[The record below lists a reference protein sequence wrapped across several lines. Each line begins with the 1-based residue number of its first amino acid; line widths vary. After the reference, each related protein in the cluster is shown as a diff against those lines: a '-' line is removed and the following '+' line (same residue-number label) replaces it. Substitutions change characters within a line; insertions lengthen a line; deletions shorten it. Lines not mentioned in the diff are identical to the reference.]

1 MSDLDRPRIVN
12 PEMDELRFDDDSE
25 AFRRLLTPENVCNFR
40 AAQVSVSR
48 IPDGFILD
56 PAAGSGGQLAAYG
69 EKLRRDCVGVE
80 LSPRRAVH
88 CANSLTRLEGGSA
101 ALAIC
106 GDGLDSE
113 GVMALVHEKIGD
125 VKVAMLHV
133 DPARPLDAQN
143 HSISEM
149 EPPLKPLLEAWSDYL
164 EGGEFGVSLL
174 LDLSPRLASKQRME
188 VEAIVRELFPG
199 VNVMWEWLSR
209 GGGRV
214 DRLTIH
220 TGGLAHEDGEVRCI
234 RLHRDG
240 SFDVLSGKMGVNDIE
255 WLNIDPVVGEIL
267 ALIDPVVI
275 RSGLRVAYEI
285 GAGQEGEVK
294 WVHDSDRRP
303 MAILNEGL
311 QVGCTSR
318 AFTSIHGRVEERIK
332 GSLNL
337 MMIDSLAASAM
348 KYGLSRVQIR
358 CACDPKMHTKI
369 VNRLDSILGDTEGEK
384 GFLVDAPDGDSL
396 FLCKKMP

>member
-1 MSDLDRPRIVN
+1 MSNLGRPRIVN
-12 PEMDELRFDDDSE
+12 PEMDELRFDDDNE
-25 AFRRLLTPENVCNFR
+25 VFRRLLTPEIVCNFR
-40 AAQVSVSR
+40 AAQVPVTR
-48 IPDGFILD
+48 IPEGFILD

-80 LSPRRAVH
+80 LSPRRAVR
-88 CANSLTRLEGGSA
+88 CANSLTRLEDSSEN
-101 ALAIC
+101 LAIC

-113 GVMALVHEKIGD
+113 GVMALVREKIGGM
-125 VKVAMLHV
+125 KVAMLHV

-149 EPPLKPLLEAWSDYL
+149 EPPLRPLLEAWSDYL
-164 EGGEFGVSLL
+164 ESGEFGVSLL

-188 VEAIVRELFPG
+188 VEAIVRELFPD

-220 TGGLAHEDGEVRCI
+220 TGGLAQEDGEVRCI

-240 SFDVLSGKMGVNDIE
+240 SFDVLSGKMPVHDIE
-255 WLNIDPVVGEIL
+255 WLNIDPVVGDIL

-275 RSGLRVAYEI
+275 QSDLREAYEI

-318 AFTSIHGRVEERIK
+318 AFTSIQGRVEERIE

-337 MMIDSLAASAM
+337 MMIDSLAATAM
-348 KYGLSRVQIR
+348 RYGLSKIQIR

-369 VNRLDSILGDTEGEK
+369 KNRLDLILGDTEGEK
-384 GFLVDAPDGDSL
+384 GFLVDAPNGNSL
-396 FLCKKMP
+396 FLCKKMA

>member
-240 SFDVLSGKMGVNDIE
+240 SFDVLSGRMGVNDIE

-337 MMIDSLAASAM
+337 MMVDSLAASAM
-348 KYGLSRVQIR
+348 RYGLSRVQIR

-384 GFLVDAPDGDSL
+384 GFLVDAPDGNSL
-396 FLCKKMP
+396 FLCKKMA

>member
-25 AFRRLLTPENVCNFR
+25 AFRRLLTPEIVCNFR
-40 AAQVSVSR
+40 AAQVPVSR

-174 LDLSPRLASKQRME
+174 LDLSPRLASKQRMQ

-337 MMIDSLAASAM
+337 MMVDSLAASAM
-348 KYGLSRVQIR
+348 RYGLSRVQIR

-384 GFLVDAPDGDSL
+384 GFLVDAPDGNSL
-396 FLCKKMP
+396 FLCKKMA

>member
-1 MSDLDRPRIVN
+1 MLFFHRLAEP
-12 PEMDELRFDDDSE
+12 PDDG
-25 AFRRLLTPENVCNFR
+25 
-40 AAQVSVSR
+40 SR

-101 ALAIC
+101 TLTIC

-113 GVMALVHEKIGD
+113 GVMALVQEKIGD

-220 TGGLAHEDGEVRCI
+220 TGGLAHEDGE
-234 RLHRDG
+234 
-240 SFDVLSGKMGVNDIE
+240 
-255 WLNIDPVVGEIL
+255 
-267 ALIDPVVI
+267 
-275 RSGLRVAYEI
+275 
-285 GAGQEGEVK
+285 GQQHQAPCPG
-294 WVHDSDRRP
+294 RRP
-303 MAILNEGL
+303 FAQG
-311 QVGCTSR
+311 
-318 AFTSIHGRVEERIK
+318 
-332 GSLNL
+332 
-337 MMIDSLAASAM
+337 
-348 KYGLSRVQIR
+348 
-358 CACDPKMHTKI
+358 
-369 VNRLDSILGDTEGEK
+369 
-384 GFLVDAPDGDSL
+384 
-396 FLCKKMP
+396 

>member
-25 AFRRLLTPENVCNFR
+25 AFRRLLTPEIVCNFR
-40 AAQVSVSR
+40 AAQVPISR

-101 ALAIC
+101 TLTIC

-113 GVMALVHEKIGD
+113 GVMALVQEKIGD

-240 SFDVLSGKMGVNDIE
+240 SFDVLSGRMGVNDIE

-348 KYGLSRVQIR
+348 RYGLSRVQIR

-384 GFLVDAPDGDSL
+384 GFLVDAPDGNSL

>member
-25 AFRRLLTPENVCNFR
+25 AFRRLLTPEIVCNFR
-40 AAQVSVSR
+40 AAQVPVSR

-101 ALAIC
+101 TLTIC

-113 GVMALVHEKIGD
+113 GVMALVQEKIGD

-240 SFDVLSGKMGVNDIE
+240 SFDVLSGRMGVNDIE

-275 RSGLRVAYEI
+275 RSGLLVAYEI

-348 KYGLSRVQIR
+348 RYGLSRVQIR

-384 GFLVDAPDGDSL
+384 GFLVDAPDGNSL

>member
-1 MSDLDRPRIVN
+1 MSNLGRPRIVN
-12 PEMDELRFDDDSE
+12 PEMDELRFDDDNE
-25 AFRRLLTPENVCNFR
+25 VFRRLLTPEIVCNFR
-40 AAQVSVSR
+40 AAQVPVTR
-48 IPDGFILD
+48 IPEGFILD

-80 LSPRRAVH
+80 LSPRRAVR
-88 CANSLTRLEGGSA
+88 CANSLTRLEDSSEN
-101 ALAIC
+101 LAIC

-113 GVMALVHEKIGD
+113 GVMALVREKIGGM
-125 VKVAMLHV
+125 KVAMLHV

-149 EPPLKPLLEAWSDYL
+149 EPPLRPLLEAWSDYL
-164 EGGEFGVSLL
+164 ESGEFGVSLL

-188 VEAIVRELFPG
+188 VEAIVRELFPD

-220 TGGLAHEDGEVRCI
+220 TGGLAQEDGEVRCI

-240 SFDVLSGKMGVNDIE
+240 SFDVLSGKMPVHDIE
-255 WLNIDPVVGEIL
+255 WLNIDPVVGDIL

-275 RSGLRVAYEI
+275 QSDLREAYEI

-318 AFTSIHGRVEERIK
+318 AFTSIQGRVEERIE

-337 MMIDSLAASAM
+337 MTIDSLAATAM
-348 KYGLSRVQIR
+348 RYGLSKIQIR

-369 VNRLDSILGDTEGEK
+369 KNRLDLILGDTEGEK
-384 GFLVDAPDGDSL
+384 GFLVDAPNGNSL
-396 FLCKKMP
+396 FLCKKMA

>member
-25 AFRRLLTPENVCNFR
+25 AFRRLLTPEIVCNFR
-40 AAQVSVSR
+40 AAQVPVSR

-101 ALAIC
+101 TLTIC

-113 GVMALVHEKIGD
+113 GVMALVQEKIGN

-240 SFDVLSGKMGVNDIE
+240 SFDVLSGRMGVNDIE

-275 RSGLRVAYEI
+275 RSGLLVAYEI

-348 KYGLSRVQIR
+348 RYGLSRVQIR

-384 GFLVDAPDGDSL
+384 GFLVGAPDGNSL
-396 FLCKKMP
+396 FLCKEMP

>member
-337 MMIDSLAASAM
+337 MMVDSLAASAM
-348 KYGLSRVQIR
+348 RYGLSRVQIR

-369 VNRLDSILGDTEGEK
+369 VNRLDSILGDTEGEN
-384 GFLVDAPDGDSL
+384 GFLVDAPDGNSL
-396 FLCKKMP
+396 FLCKKMA

>member
-25 AFRRLLTPENVCNFR
+25 AFRRLLTPEIVCNFR
-40 AAQVSVSR
+40 AAQVPVSR

-113 GVMALVHEKIGD
+113 GVMALVHEKIGN

-164 EGGEFGVSLL
+164 ERGEFGVSLL
-174 LDLSPRLASKQRME
+174 LDLSPRLASKQRMQ

-240 SFDVLSGKMGVNDIE
+240 SFDVLSGRMGVNDIE

-337 MMIDSLAASAM
+337 MMVDSLAASAM
-348 KYGLSRVQIR
+348 RYGLSRVQIR

-369 VNRLDSILGDTEGEK
+369 VNRLDSILGDTEGEN
-384 GFLVDAPDGDSL
+384 GFLVDAPDGNSL
-396 FLCKKMP
+396 FLCKKMA

>member
-12 PEMDELRFDDDSE
+12 PEMNELRFDDDSE
-25 AFRRLLTPENVCNFR
+25 AFRRLLTPEIVCNFR
-40 AAQVSVSR
+40 AAQVPVSR

-101 ALAIC
+101 TLTIC

-113 GVMALVHEKIGD
+113 GVMALVQEKIGD

-240 SFDVLSGKMGVNDIE
+240 SFDVLSGRMGVNEIE

-348 KYGLSRVQIR
+348 RYGLSRVQIR

-384 GFLVDAPDGDSL
+384 GFLVDAPDGNSL

>member
-337 MMIDSLAASAM
+337 MMVDSLAASAM

-369 VNRLDSILGDTEGEK
+369 VNRLDSILGDTEGEN

-396 FLCKKMP
+396 FLCKKMA

>member
-12 PEMDELRFDDDSE
+12 PEMDEVRFDDDDE
-25 AFRRLLTPENVCNFR
+25 AFRRLLTPEIICNFR
-40 AAQVSVSR
+40 AEEVPFSR

-69 EKLRRDCVGVE
+69 EKFGVGCVGVE

-88 CANSLTRLEGGSA
+88 CANSLARLEGDGA
-101 ALAIC
+101 TLAIC

-113 GVMALVHEKIGD
+113 GVMSLVREKMGD
-125 VKVAMLHV
+125 VKVSMLHV

-149 EPPLKPLLEAWSDYL
+149 EPPLRPLLEAWSDYL
-164 EGGEFGVSLL
+164 EEGEFGVSLL
-174 LDLSPRLASKQRME
+174 LDLSPRLALKQRME

-220 TGGLAHEDGEVRCI
+220 TGGLAQEDGEVRCI

-240 SFDVLSGKMGVNDIE
+240 SFDVLSGKMEAGDVE
-255 WLNIDPVVGEIL
+255 WLDIDPVVGEIL

-275 RSGLRVAYEI
+275 QSGLRVAYEM
-285 GAGQEGEVK
+285 GAGQEGEVR

-303 MAILNEGL
+303 MAILNEEL
-311 QVGCTSR
+311 RVDCTSR
-318 AFTSIHGRVEERIK
+318 AFTPIHGRVEERIK
-332 GSLNL
+332 GSLDL
-337 MMIDSLAASAM
+337 MMVDSLAASAM
-348 KYGLSRVQIR
+348 RYGLSKVQIR
-358 CACDPKMHTKI
+358 CACDPEMHTKI
-369 VNRLDSILGDTEGEK
+369 VSRLDSILGDTEGER
-384 GFLVDAPDGDSL
+384 GFLVDAPSGNSL
-396 FLCKKMP
+396 FLCKKIP

>member
-1 MSDLDRPRIVN
+1 MSNLGRPRIVN
-12 PEMDELRFDDDSE
+12 PEMDELRFDDDNE
-25 AFRRLLTPENVCNFR
+25 VFRRLLTPEIVCNFR
-40 AAQVSVSR
+40 AAQVPVTR
-48 IPDGFILD
+48 IPEGFILD

-80 LSPRRAVH
+80 LSPRRAVR
-88 CANSLTRLEGGSA
+88 CANSLTRLEDSSEN
-101 ALAIC
+101 LAIC

-113 GVMALVHEKIGD
+113 GVMALVREKIGGM
-125 VKVAMLHV
+125 KVAMLHV

-149 EPPLKPLLEAWSDYL
+149 EPPLRPLLEAWSDYL
-164 EGGEFGVSLL
+164 ESGEFGVSLL

-188 VEAIVRELFPG
+188 VEAIVRELFPD

-220 TGGLAHEDGEVRCI
+220 TGGLAQEDGEVRCI

-240 SFDVLSGKMGVNDIE
+240 SFDVLSGKMPVHDIE
-255 WLNIDPVVGEIL
+255 WLNIDPVVGDIL

-275 RSGLRVAYEI
+275 QSDLREAYEI

-318 AFTSIHGRVEERIK
+318 AFTSIQGRVEERIE

-337 MMIDSLAASAM
+337 MMIDSLAATAM
-348 KYGLSRVQIR
+348 RYGLSKIQIR

-369 VNRLDSILGDTEGEK
+369 KNRLDSILGDTEGEK
-384 GFLVDAPDGDSL
+384 GFLVDAPNGNSL
-396 FLCKKMP
+396 FLCKKMA

>member
-12 PEMDELRFDDDSE
+12 PETDELRFDDDSE
-25 AFRRLLTPENVCNFR
+25 AFRRLLTPEIVCNFR
-40 AAQVSVSR
+40 AAQVPVSR

-337 MMIDSLAASAM
+337 MMVDSLAASAM
-348 KYGLSRVQIR
+348 RYGLSRVQIR

-369 VNRLDSILGDTEGEK
+369 VNRLDSILGDTEGEN
-384 GFLVDAPDGDSL
+384 GFLVDAPDGNSL
-396 FLCKKMP
+396 FLCKKMA

>member
-1 MSDLDRPRIVN
+1 
-12 PEMDELRFDDDSE
+12 MDELRFDDDSE

-337 MMIDSLAASAM
+337 MMVDSLAASAM
-348 KYGLSRVQIR
+348 RYGLSRVQIR

-369 VNRLDSILGDTEGEK
+369 VNRLDSILGDTEGEN
-384 GFLVDAPDGDSL
+384 GFLVDAPDGNSL
-396 FLCKKMP
+396 FLCKKMA

>member
-25 AFRRLLTPENVCNFR
+25 AFRRLLTPEIVCNFR
-40 AAQVSVSR
+40 AAQVPVSR

-101 ALAIC
+101 TLTIC

-113 GVMALVHEKIGD
+113 GVMALVQEKIGNM
-125 VKVAMLHV
+125 KVAMLHV

-240 SFDVLSGKMGVNDIE
+240 SFDVLSGRMGVNDIE

-275 RSGLRVAYEI
+275 RSGLLVAYEI

-348 KYGLSRVQIR
+348 RYGLSRVQIR

-384 GFLVDAPDGDSL
+384 GFLVGAPDGNSL
-396 FLCKKMP
+396 FLCKEMP

>member
-1 MSDLDRPRIVN
+1 
-12 PEMDELRFDDDSE
+12 
-25 AFRRLLTPENVCNFR
+25 
-40 AAQVSVSR
+40 
-48 IPDGFILD
+48 
-56 PAAGSGGQLAAYG
+56 
-69 EKLRRDCVGVE
+69 
-80 LSPRRAVH
+80 
-88 CANSLTRLEGGSA
+88 
-101 ALAIC
+101 
-106 GDGLDSE
+106 
-113 GVMALVHEKIGD
+113 MALVHEKIGD
-125 VKVAMLHV
+125 VQVAMLHV

-174 LDLSPRLASKQRME
+174 LDLSPRLASKQRMQ

-240 SFDVLSGKMGVNDIE
+240 SFDVLSGRMGVNDIE

-275 RSGLRVAYEI
+275 RSGLQVAYEI

-337 MMIDSLAASAM
+337 MMVDSLAASAM
-348 KYGLSRVQIR
+348 RYGLSRVQIR

-384 GFLVDAPDGDSL
+384 GFLVDAPDGNSL
-396 FLCKKMP
+396 FLCKKMA